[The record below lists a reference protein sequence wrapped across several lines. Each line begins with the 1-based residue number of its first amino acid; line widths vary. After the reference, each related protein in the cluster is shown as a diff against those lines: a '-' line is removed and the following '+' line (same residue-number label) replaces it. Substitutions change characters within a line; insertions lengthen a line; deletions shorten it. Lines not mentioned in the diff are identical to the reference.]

1 MLGCKST
8 NGHSY
13 DAFRSHLGPHSL
25 RTPLNSSSFALHG
38 LNERAGAEQAKDGSL
53 FRQLVASQPIL
64 LISEIERARAGAG
77 RPSVIDASGN
87 GIKLCYG
94 SGLQIWNKIVD

>member
-1 MLGCKST
+1 MVTATMLFVPTWDPTVSELLCAT
-8 NGHSY
+8 
-13 DAFRSHLGPHSL
+13 
-25 RTPLNSSSFALHG
+25 NSSSFALHG